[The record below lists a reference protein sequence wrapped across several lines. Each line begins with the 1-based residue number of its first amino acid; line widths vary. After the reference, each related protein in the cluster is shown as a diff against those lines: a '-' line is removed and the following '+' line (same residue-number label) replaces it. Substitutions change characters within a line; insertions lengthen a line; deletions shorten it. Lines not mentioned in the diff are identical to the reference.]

1 MIEARALSTIALTIL
16 LASISAAA
24 EKVKPVAADYFPLRV
39 GDSWTYRNTSGD
51 GEYSLRVLSEEEQ
64 PDGST
69 RYLVEMLSGVKIHSW
84 FSKNSG
90 WVLMHGE
97 RYPEHEGLEV
107 KYEPA
112 KQYLQNPLVAGSKWG
127 WKGKDYT
134 QTERS
139 ENNQVVGFEKVTV
152 PAGKFRAMKVV
163 SQIEGAGAPMT
174 KTCWYADGV
183 GLVKSTTEAGQV
195 KYGWELTNY
204 SFKKS
209 SKVSR
214 TILWVRLG

>member
-1 MIEARALSTIALTIL
+1 ML
-16 LASISAAA
+16 LATISAAA
-24 EKVKPVAADYFPLRV
+24 EKSKPAAGDYFPLRV
-39 GDSWTYRNTSGD
+39 GDSWTYRNASGD
-51 GEYSLRVLSEEEQ
+51 GEYSLKVLSEEKQ

-84 FSKNSG
+84 FSRTHR

-112 KQYLQNPLVAGSKWG
+112 RQYLQNPLVAGSKWG

-163 SQIEGAGAPMT
+163 SQIEGAATP
-174 KTCWYADGV
+174 
-183 GLVKSTTEAGQV
+183 
-195 KYGWELTNY
+195 
-204 SFKKS
+204 
-209 SKVSR
+209 
-214 TILWVRLG
+214 

>member
-1 MIEARALSTIALTIL
+1 MIKARALSTIALTIL

-24 EKVKPVAADYFPLRV
+24 EKAKPAAADYFPLRV
-39 GDSWTYRNTSGD
+39 GDSWTYHNTSGD
-51 GEYSLRVLSEEEQ
+51 GEYSLKVLSEEKQ

-69 RYLVEMLSGVKIHSW
+69 RYLVEMVSGVKIHSW

-97 RYPEHEGLEV
+97 RYPEHEGLEI
-107 KYEPA
+107 KYEPP

-139 ENNQVVGFEKVTV
+139 ENNHVVGFEKITV

-163 SQIEGAGAPMT
+163 SEVGGGAAMT
-174 KTCWYADGV
+174 KTYWYAEGV
-183 GLVKSTTEAGQV
+183 GLVKSTTEGGQI

-204 SFKKS
+204 SFKKN
-209 SKVSR
+209 
-214 TILWVRLG
+214 

>member
-1 MIEARALSTIALTIL
+1 MIRARALSTIALAIL
-16 LASISAAA
+16 LATISAAA
-24 EKVKPVAADYFPLRV
+24 EKSKPAAADYFPLRV

-64 PDGST
+64 SDGST
-69 RYLVEMLSGVKIHSW
+69 RYLMEMVSGVKIHSW

-107 KYEPA
+107 KYEPP
-112 KQYLQNPLVAGSKWG
+112 KQYLQNPLVAGSKWE

-139 ENNQVVGFEKVTV
+139 ENNHVVGFEKVTV

-163 SQIEGAGAPMT
+163 SEVGGGAAMT
-174 KTCWYADGV
+174 KTYWYADGV
-183 GLVKSTTEAGQV
+183 GLVKSTTEGGQI

-204 SFKKS
+204 SFKKN
-209 SKVSR
+209 
-214 TILWVRLG
+214 